1 MSSYYDTLGVDKK
14 ASQQDIKR
22 AYKKLAFKYH
32 PDRNPGHREEATKV
46 FAKILEAYTVLS
58 DEKSRRKYDM
68 FGTSTGSQPNVG
80 SLKEIM
86 IDFIK
91 QDKDLMELLSNYNE
105 ENFRN
110 KLLIFLMRK
119 FASYLEN

>member
-32 PDRNPGHREEATKV
+32 PDRNPEHKEEATKV
-46 FAKILEAYTVLS
+46 FAKILEAYTVLN
-58 DEKSRRKYDM
+58 DQESRRKYDM
-68 FGTSTGSQPNVG
+68 FGCKDSASGIGN
-80 SLKEIM
+80 LKDIIM
-86 IDFIK
+86 DIIK
-91 QDKDLMELLSNYNE
+91 SDNDLMELLNNYNE
-105 ENFRN
+105 NNFRT
-110 KLLIFLMRK
+110 KLLIFMMRK

>member
-32 PDRNPGHREEATKV
+32 PDRNPEHREEATKV

-68 FGTSTGSQPNVG
+68 FGNTSTGQNVG
-80 SLKEIM
+80 SFKEIM

-91 QDKDLMELLSNYNE
+91 RDKDLMELFSNYNE
-105 ENFRN
+105 ENFRT

>member
-32 PDRNPGHREEATKV
+32 PDRNPEHKEEATKV

-58 DEKSRRKYDM
+58 DQESRRKYDM
-68 FGTSTGSQPNVG
+68 FGCKGNVSG
-80 SLKEIM
+80 IGNLKDII

-91 QDKDLMELLSNYNE
+91 SDSDLMELLNNYNE
-105 ENFRN
+105 NNFRT
-110 KLLIFLMRK
+110 KLLIFMMRK

>member
-32 PDRNPGHREEATKV
+32 PDRNPEHKEEATKV

-58 DEKSRRKYDM
+58 DQESRRKYDM
-68 FGTSTGSQPNVG
+68 FGCKGSPSGIGN
-80 SLKEIM
+80 LKDI
-86 IDFIK
+86 IK
-91 QDKDLMELLSNYNE
+91 AAK
-105 ENFRN
+105 
-110 KLLIFLMRK
+110 
-119 FASYLEN
+119 SYE